1 MRIAAISATA
11 VILAAGAVYAQPPA
25 APAPAA
31 AAPAAPPAAP
41 ASPAAAALA
50 TAKPVTTAPVD
61 STLGQIITKGMTMNL
76 ADMEF
81 VFSFKPA
88 DGTFETAAFAG
99 KYWVEAT
106 RLCFDIPDVGYNA
119 CSEYPAGKK
128 SGDKFGIE
136 TANGAADVKIN

>member
-1 MRIAAISATA
+1 MRIAAITATV

-25 APAPAA
+25 TPAPAA
-31 AAPAAPPAAP
+31 PAASPAAP

-61 STLGQIITKGMTMNL
+61 STLGQIIAKGMTMNL

-81 VFSFKPA
+81 IFSFKPA

-99 KYWVEAT
+99 KYWVEASK
-106 RLCFDIPDVGYNA
+106 LCLDIPDVGYNA
-119 CSEYPAGKK
+119 CSDYPAGKK